1 MDAKDV
7 AENPTGQAAPDA
19 GALSTWLALALLA
32 ALLFWASAFAVI
44 RIGLQ
49 GGYSPQS
56 LALLRFLSGS
66 VAILVMAPF
75 VKVNRPSRHDV
86 PLLLVAA
93 IAGGP
98 VYHFALNSAESN
110 ISAGTAALL
119 INISPVLAALLAA
132 AVLRERPGIRGWTGT
147 LISFAGAAVI
157 ASRDGWQFNPQALWV
172 LLAAAAGAV
181 YTVSQKPVLRSMT
194 PLGFTSW
201 SIWIGTA
208 CLLPILPRLVSEFRT
223 ATHSATWAGIYMG
236 IFPTALSYVMWA
248 KVISR
253 MNVSRAVSFLYLVPV
268 FAVVLAW
275 LLLGERPEVIAL
287 FGGTLVICGVML
299 VNASRKPRSRPQ
311 GSPVI
316 TRAEA

>member
-7 AENPTGQAAPDA
+7 AEIPKSKAAPE
-19 GALSTWLALALLA
+19 GGVPSVWLSLSLLA
-32 ALLFWASAFAVI
+32 ALVFWASAFAVI
-44 RIGLQ
+44 RIGLH

-66 VAILVMAPF
+66 VAIALVAPF
-75 VKVNRPSRHDV
+75 IKINLPKRRDV
-86 PLLLVAA
+86 PLLLLAA

-98 VYHFALNSAESN
+98 LYHFSLNTAESS

-132 AVLRERPGIRGWTGT
+132 AMLRERPGLRGWIGT

-157 ASRDGWQFNPQALWV
+157 ASKNGWQFNPQALWV

-181 YTVSQKPVLRSMT
+181 YTVSQKPLLRSMT

-208 CLLPILPRLVSEFRT
+208 CLLPILPRLIIEFRNAT
-223 ATHSATWAGIYMG
+223 ASATAAGIYMG

-268 FAVVLAW
+268 FAVIIAW

-287 FGGTLVICGVML
+287 LGGVLVIGGVVL
-299 VNASRKPRSRPQ
+299 VNASRKPPRTQ
-311 GSPVI
+311 
-316 TRAEA
+316 